1 MPTGLVP
8 VAIVKPKGINIV
20 ASGNKVL
27 VFSQYREFGLD
38 FLVKKLRGLGCIHY
52 GLATNDTQKRAAV
65 DAFCNDTKKFVFLA
79 NPATAGTGLPDLKV
93 ANYVVHFDHWW
104 NPAREDQANGRILGI
119 GQKKD
124 AFIAHVWV
132 ENSVE
137 GKIQAILA
145 RKRELFGRVIESQT
159 TAAGTELSAEEVFG
173 LFGLDAPLQ
182 LRSKPQ
188 PEKPRPGTSS
198 IASLSPSEFEH
209 LVARLY
215 MARGY
220 AARVTPATRDGGI
233 DVVALRDITVGRE
246 KLAIQCK
253 HQQSPVGRPEL
264 QKLLGAITADPSFSA
279 GVLVTSATFS
289 TDARQFASQNGRLQL
304 VDKNALALLLVQH
317 RVSIRE

>member
-1 MPTGLVP
+1 
-8 VAIVKPKGINIV
+8 
-20 ASGNKVL
+20 VL